1 MSAEEAILPFERWA
15 DISARLLRRGPA
27 ERLDILEELEID
39 PVDWSKNELHWAM
52 TLSRDADADRQDRME
67 LYAAKCLAEMNRRR
81 EPKVQE
87 SAEAPAAP
95 SPPIASTAACQEP
108 LAAPP
113 AAFVQPPAAP
123 VSPPEPPAVVLPKP
137 ASALGTT
144 MPAVMLPP
152 GKPLPFG
159 EQPSREFVD
168 ALQVP
173 RAAAAAEQIG
183 DTQPLPIVEDAG
195 QGALGARP
203 LDAPVD
209 LAMTGP
215 IKLPA
220 TAEPPLPFSDRPAPE
235 FVEAMQTPRAPAPRT
250 AITDATL
257 PLQMDLMAQAR
268 AAMPFLKP
276 SAPVEAP
283 RLSLDA
289 YASLCAELAVRP
301 ESRAKVFRR
310 YGIRDD
316 AAWRAVDQE
325 WRVRFTE
332 RPEIQREWQGKYD
345 RFREWLLRKA

>member
-1 MSAEEAILPFERWA
+1 VSAEEAILPFERWA
-15 DISARLLRRGPA
+15 DISARLLRRSPD

-39 PVDWSKNELHWAM
+39 PIDWSKNELHWAM
-52 TLSRDADADRQDRME
+52 TLSRDADVARQDRME
-67 LYAAKCLAEMNRRR
+67 LYAAKCLAEMSRRR
-81 EPKVQE
+81 EQKVQE
-87 SAEAPAAP
+87 VAEAPADRTTEPAAP
-95 SPPIASTAACQEP
+95 SPPVAPMQPQPFPAPEP
-108 LAAPP
+108 
-113 AAFVQPPAAP
+113 
-123 VSPPEPPAVVLPKP
+123 PPEPPALVLPKP

-159 EQPSREFVD
+159 KQPSRQFLD
-168 ALQVP
+168 ALQAP
-173 RAAAAAEQIG
+173 PAAPAADEIG
-183 DTQPLPIVEDAG
+183 DTQPLPVVEDAA
-195 QGALGARP
+195 QGASRAKP

-209 LAMTGP
+209 LTMTGP
-215 IKLPA
+215 IKLPPA
-220 TAEPPLPFSDRPAPE
+220 PEPSLPFSDRPASE

-276 SAPVEAP
+276 SATVAGP
-283 RLSLDA
+283 RLTLDA
-289 YASLCAELAVRP
+289 YASLCAELAVAP
-301 ESRAKVFRR
+301 GNRAETFRR

-332 RPEIQREWQGKYD
+332 RPEIQREWQEKYD